1 MIPASRGR
9 EAGVFERYSVLGRQ
23 GVMIARK
30 EAGRAGSSSI
40 DTEHLLLGL
49 VCVDAALAPR
59 CRAALNRDA
68 IRSRSEQWHR
78 PSAAIEDSRD
88 LPINHALGNVFGK
101 AVSIADERGC
111 REIRTEHLLLA
122 MMLEPT
128 CHAAILLAEN
138 GADIET
144 MKLVTAGV
152 NCNEAQPAS
161 DLSFEALRA
170 FLQ

>member
-1 MIPASRGR
+1 M
-9 EAGVFERYSVLGRQ
+9 FERYSELARQ

-30 EAGRAGSSSI
+30 EAGRAGSPSM
-40 DTEHLLLGL
+40 DTEHLLLGV
-49 VCVDAALAPR
+49 VCVDAALLPQ
-59 CRAALNRDA
+59 CRAVLNGDA
-68 IRSRSEQWHR
+68 IRSLSAQWYT
-78 PSAAIEDSRD
+78 PSAGIEDSRD
-88 LPINHALGNVFGK
+88 LPVADALGNVFGT

-111 REIRTEHLLLA
+111 REIRTEHLLLP

-138 GADIET
+138 GADIER

-152 NCNEAQPAS
+152 NCNEAQRGS
-161 DLSFEALRA
+161 DLSLEALRA

>member
-1 MIPASRGR
+1 MQF
-9 EAGVFERYSVLGRQ
+9 EAFQHSGTHHQLVSKIQ
-23 GVMIARK
+23 GIFLSLM
-30 EAGRAGSSSI
+30 
-40 DTEHLLLGL
+40 LLETS
-49 VCVDAALAPR
+49 LA
-59 CRAALNRDA
+59 
-68 IRSRSEQWHR
+68 
-78 PSAAIEDSRD
+78 
-88 LPINHALGNVFGK
+88 

-138 GADIET
+138 GADIER

-152 NCNEAQPAS
+152 NCNEAQRGS
-161 DLSFEALRA
+161 DLSLEALRA

>member
-1 MIPASRGR
+1 
-9 EAGVFERYSVLGRQ
+9 
-23 GVMIARK
+23 MIARK
-30 EAGRAGSSSI
+30 EAGRAGSPSM
-40 DTEHLLLGL
+40 DTEHLLLGV
-49 VCVDAALAPR
+49 VCVDAALLPQ
-59 CRAALNRDA
+59 CRAVLNGDA
-68 IRSRSEQWHR
+68 IRSLSEQWHT

-88 LPINHALGNVFGK
+88 LPITHALENVFGS

-128 CHAAILLAEN
+128 CHAAVLLKEN
-138 GADIET
+138 GADIKT

-152 NCNEAQPAS
+152 NCNEAQPES
-161 DLSFEALRA
+161 DLSLEAVRA